1 MWIDSHCHL
10 DAPEFDAD
18 RSEVVAR
25 AQSAGIVHMVIPA
38 IIPEHFERVVE
49 LAHTYNYSYAL
60 GIHPLWLDACTSHA
74 QKGPYTDQQALA
86 QLAQALKHHQ
96 HDPRL
101 VAIGEIGLDYFGKTP
116 SPERQWAFYTQ
127 QLKLARTFDLP
138 VILHVRRS
146 ADMLLKGLRQYPVSC
161 GIAHAFNGSLQQAQA
176 FIKLGFKLGF
186 GGTSTFETARNI
198 RHLAQNLPAEALVL
212 ETDAPD
218 IPPQWLYKTAEQRQA
233 GMPQARNEPAQLAR
247 IAVTIAHLRSVCDQ
261 VFSQQLWHNTQAAL
275 PKLKPF
281 EIPSPTSN
289 HEKPNT

>member
-38 IIPEHFERVVE
+38 VIPKHFERVVE

-60 GIHPLWLDACTSHA
+60 GIHPLWLDACTN
-74 QKGPYTDQQALA
+74 KDCTDQQALA
-86 QLAQALKHHQ
+86 QLEQALKYHQ

-116 SPERQWAFYTQ
+116 SPERQWTFYTQ
-127 QLKLARTFDLP
+127 QLKLAHTFDLP

-176 FIKLGFKLGF
+176 FTRLGFKLGF
-186 GGTSTFETARNI
+186 GGTSTFEAARNI
-198 RHLAQNLPAEALVL
+198 RHLAQTLPIENLVL

-218 IPPQWLYKTAEQRQA
+218 IPPQWLYKTAQQRQA
-233 GMPQARNEPAQLAR
+233 GAPQARNEPAQLAR
-247 IAVTIAHLRSVCDQ
+247 IASTIAHLRGIDEQ
-261 VFSQQLWHNTQAAL
+261 AFSQQLWLNTQAAL
-275 PKLKPF
+275 PKLKLF
-281 EIPSPTSN
+281 EIPCPTSN
-289 HEKPNT
+289 HEKPTT